1 MNVNK
6 DFLASKVSSVAG
18 TKKGLTRIV
27 IDALFEEIQHCVADG
42 DRVVISG
49 FGSFTPIVTKE
60 RVGTDINNGNRKII
74 IPAKKKVKFNIGEK
88 FKKEIEEKE

>member
-6 DFLASKVSSVAG
+6 DYLATKVSSSAG

-27 IDALFEEIQHCVADG
+27 IDTLFDEIQHCVASG

-49 FGSFTPIVTKE
+49 FGSFTPFVSKE
-60 RVGTDINNGNRKII
+60 RIGTDINNGNKKMV
-74 IPAKKKVKFNIGEK
+74 IPSKKKVKFSIGEK
-88 FKKEIEEKE
+88 FKKEVEE